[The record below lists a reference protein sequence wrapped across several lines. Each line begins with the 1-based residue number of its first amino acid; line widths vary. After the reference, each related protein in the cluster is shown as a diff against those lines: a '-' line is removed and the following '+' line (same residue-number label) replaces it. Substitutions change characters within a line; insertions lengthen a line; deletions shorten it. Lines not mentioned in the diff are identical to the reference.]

1 MKNTKKILVALVFM
15 LSLTV
20 LIACGNDTDETNL
33 GTDNEVT
40 TEEIDAP
47 ETDHPEVEATDE
59 ADTGRS
65 EVFEPN
71 LEWAIGRV
79 DFVYDQINEPTILA
93 DSFAMLISLLSTAQE
108 SIAESL
114 PTPDAEINEPMRHL
128 EMQIEHTLIPAIED
142 AQGLVDSGSN
152 EAEDIMEMIAET
164 FNPVLAEI
172 REELEALK

>member
-1 MKNTKKILVALVFM
+1 MKNTKKILVALVLM
-15 LSLTV
+15 LSLNV
-20 LIACGNDTDETNL
+20 LTACGNDTDETDL

-65 EVFEPN
+65 EVFETN

-79 DFVYDQINEPTILA
+79 NFVYDQINEPEIVA
-93 DSFAMLISLLSTAQE
+93 DSFAIIISFLSAAQE
-108 SIAESL
+108 SIAVSL
-114 PTPDAEINEPMRHL
+114 PTPDEEIDAPMRHL
-128 EMQIEHTLIPAIED
+128 KAQLEYTLIPAIED
-142 AQGLVDSGSN
+142 GQSFVDSGSN
-152 EAEDIMEMIAET
+152 EAEEIMEMIAET